1 LLLPLC
7 IPHRYSVVYAVS
19 SPVLMALPQ
28 SIGGLCVP
36 SCVRLEASPYLPA
49 NPVKSQ
55 AILHIALLSVCLSV
69 RLSHPAV
76 PQPRGGLDDPA
87 CVRQSHKQFSTLLSF
102 LSVCLT
108 VCLTLQSRNHVEA
121 WMFQLVL
128 DLEQPLLP
136 KDAKIARLMDQQVGI
151 VILPFLCSERTACQE
166 VQRRK
171 GCAAAS
177 IGCPLTLW
185 NKW

>member
-1 LLLPLC
+1 MQAADRSIFAIKTFSKVHQPSLLLLPLC

-76 PQPRGGLDDPA
+76 PQPRGGLDVPA
-87 CVRQSHKQFSTLLSF
+87 CVRPGAAPAAQGRQNCTPDGPAGGHSYPSIP
-102 LSVCLT
+102 
-108 VCLTLQSRNHVEA
+108 
-121 WMFQLVL
+121 MF
-128 DLEQPLLP
+128 
-136 KDAKIARLMDQQVGI
+136 
-151 VILPFLCSERTACQE
+151 
-166 VQRRK
+166 
-171 GCAAAS
+171 
-177 IGCPLTLW
+177 
-185 NKW
+185 